1 MIQPLDTCMRTLSA
15 LITSDIPAGEAEA
28 NACIETYLATF
39 PGPAKQV
46 AALSMLDRAVDQ
58 ARAVQVAAVRDRGV
72 PRLDRARDDLGQERL
87 VGHVRARVDQ
97 DQLDLAA
104 AQLAPQAL
112 LELPGRREPG
122 VAPTDDDDAFHHCLL

>member
-58 ARAVQVAAVRDRGV
+58 
-72 PRLDRARDDLGQERL
+72 RLSPSPFLPVLKAIIETQYRRLGTSRN
-87 VGHVRARVDQ
+87 
-97 DQLDLAA
+97 
-104 AQLAPQAL
+104 
-112 LELPGRREPG
+112 
-122 VAPTDDDDAFHHCLL
+122 